1 MHIDKIKINNF
12 KNYISCEVNFSE
24 KINFLYGKN
33 GAGKTNLLDAIHYL
47 SFGKSAI
54 NKFDNDNINH
64 KNNFFSLEG
73 CFSNNMIYRCTYEK
87 PNSKKIFENNKK
99 YNQIKKHIG
108 KIPVVFLSPYDINL
122 IRNYSTERRKFFDQI
137 LSQTSYKYL
146 ENLLSYNRLLKQ
158 RNAYLKRISNIEMIE
173 RDIIKSYDDKMIN
186 LNKSIQDYRL
196 KEIEN
201 FTKIFNKNSLK
212 INDED
217 LKYRIEYFSNFSSNM
232 DTSIYDQNFEKDFFT
247 KKTNV
252 GIHNDDYLFKMD
264 KNLIKRS
271 GSQGQQKTFIISLK
285 LSEFE
290 ILKNNLNIKPI
301 LLLDDVFHKLD
312 DNKINTLIE
321 YLLDKKFSQIILS
334 DSIDERLSLIKN
346 KLIEPN
352 VIRINKGEVDER

>member
-12 KNYISCEVNFSE
+12 KNYISCEVNFSQR
-24 KINFLYGKN
+24 INFLFGKN

-64 KNNFFSLEG
+64 KNNFFLLEG
-73 CFSNNMIYRCTYEK
+73 YFSNKMVYRCTYEK
-87 PNSKKIFENNKK
+87 PNSKKIYENNKK

-108 KIPVVFLSPYDINL
+108 KIPVVFLNPYDINL

-137 LSQTSYKYL
+137 LSQTCYKYL

-158 RNAYLKRISNIEMIE
+158 RNTYLKSISNIEMID

-201 FTKIFNKNSLK
+201 FSKIFNKTSLK

-217 LKYRIEYFSNFSSNM
+217 LKYRIEYYSNFSSDM

-247 KKTNV
+247 KKTSI
-252 GIHNDDYLFKMD
+252 GIHNDDYIFKMD

-312 DNKINTLIE
+312 NNKIDTLIE
-321 YLLDKKFSQIILS
+321 YLLDKKFSQIVLS

-346 KLIEPN
+346 KLIESN
-352 VIRINKGEVDER
+352 VIRINKGEVDEK